1 MEKTFITYEEALSI
15 LEQNKNSFETIK
27 VPIKDCGGYVLA
39 EDLKAD
45 RDLPPYDRVTMD
57 GIAIDYEAF
66 KNGQREFSIMGVAPA
81 GSAQQTLDDKR
92 SCIEVMTG
100 AILPN
105 KTDTVIRYEDLAIT
119 DGKACIEIAE
129 IEHHQ
134 NIHFKGSDIVKGSV
148 ITKAGNLISSAEI
161 NVAAATGKSNVAIK
175 KMPKA
180 VIISTGDELVDV
192 HETPLTHQIRRSNV
206 YGIQNTLKEWGVQV
220 ELRHLPDDKEEMKT
234 IIARLLQEF
243 DVLVIT
249 GGVSK
254 GKFDYLPDVLT
265 SLEVVKHFHKIQQR
279 PGKPFWFGT
288 SKNNKR
294 VFALPGNPVSSF
306 VCVYIYLRFWLIKS
320 LGIEEN
326 MFYATLN
333 EDVHFKPDLIYFL
346 EAKLEYKTDGY
357 LNATP
362 FKGNGSGDF
371 ANLVKAD
378 GFLILPQNKTVFKK
392 GEVYPFVPYRHH
404 I

>member
-1 MEKTFITYEEALSI
+1 VEKTFITYEEALSI
-15 LEQNKNSFETIK
+15 LEQNKNNFETIK
-27 VPIKDCGGYVLA
+27 VPLKDCGGYVLA
-39 EDLKAD
+39 EDLTAD
-45 RDLPPYDRVTMD
+45 RDLPPYDRITMD
-57 GIAIDYEAF
+57 GIAIDYAAF
-66 KNGQREFSIMGVAPA
+66 KNGQREFPITGVAPA
-81 GSAQQTLDDKR
+81 GSAQQTLEDKR

-105 KTDTVIRYEDLAIT
+105 NTDTVIRYEDLTIA
-119 DGKACIEIAE
+119 DGKASIDVTE
-129 IEHHQ
+129 IEHRQ
-134 NIHFKGSDIVKGSV
+134 NIHFKGSDIAKDSV
-148 ITKAGNLISSAEI
+148 ITKAGSLISSAEI
-161 NVAAATGKSNVAIK
+161 NVAAAIGKFNVAIK
-175 KMPKA
+175 KMPRA

-206 YGIQNTLKEWGVQV
+206 YGIQNTLKEWGIPV
-220 ELRHLPDDKEEMKT
+220 ELRHLPDDKGKMKT
-234 IIARLLQEF
+234 IIAQLLQEF
-243 DVLVIT
+243 DILVIT

-294 VFALPGNPVSSF
+294 VFALPGNPVSSY

-320 LGIEEN
+320 LGIEETV
-326 MFYATLN
+326 FYARLN

-346 EAKLEYKTDGY
+346 EAKLESKNDGC
-357 LNATP
+357 LIAAP
-362 FKGNGSGDF
+362 LKGNGSGDF

-392 GEVYPFVPYRHH
+392 GEVYPFVPYRHNL
-404 I
+404 

>member
-320 LGIEEN
+320 LGIEET

>member
-1 MEKTFITYEEALSI
+1 VEKTFITYEEALSI

>member
-1 MEKTFITYEEALSI
+1 VEKTFITYEEALSI
-15 LEQNKNSFETIK
+15 LEQNKNNFETIK
-27 VPIKDCGGYVLA
+27 VPLTDCGGYVLA
-39 EDLKAD
+39 EDLTAD
-45 RDLPPYDRVTMD
+45 RDLPPYDRITMD
-57 GIAIDYEAF
+57 GIAIDYDAF
-66 KNGQREFSIMGVAPA
+66 KNGQREFPIMGVAPA
-81 GSAQQTLDDKR
+81 GSVQQTLDDKN

-100 AILPN
+100 AILPIN
-105 KTDTVIRYEDLAIT
+105 TDTVIRYEDLTIA
-119 DGKACIEIAE
+119 DGKASIDIAD
-129 IEHHQ
+129 IEHRQ
-134 NIHFKGSDIVKGSV
+134 NIHFKGSDIVKDSV
-148 ITKAGNLISSAEI
+148 ITKAGSLISSAEI
-161 NVAAATGKSNVAIK
+161 NVAAATGKFNVAIK

-206 YGIQNTLKEWGVQV
+206 YGIQNTLKEWGIPV
-220 ELRHLPDDKEEMKT
+220 ELRHLPDDKEKMKT

-320 LGIEEN
+320 LGIAET
-326 MFYATLN
+326 MFYAALS

-346 EAKLEYKTDGY
+346 EAKTESKTDGC
-357 LNATP
+357 LIAVP
-362 FKGNGSGDF
+362 LKGNGSGDF

-378 GFLILPQNKTVFKK
+378 GFLILPQNKTVFMK
-392 GEVYPFVPYRHH
+392 GEVYPFVPYRHNL
-404 I
+404 